1 MTALPDQLLETPP
14 TDTAPRGDGRPEL
27 VKVLM
32 VQPSVR
38 LRVTRQE
45 LFFGLAFGSFRL
57 DINVPPLVGHLLG
70 RRPRSPRRHA

>member
-1 MTALPDQLLETPP
+1 MTALPDQLPETPS

-45 LFFGLAFGSFRL
+45 LFFELDFGSFRL
-57 DINVPPLVGHLLG
+57 DIVPPLVGHLLG
-70 RRPRSPRRHA
+70 RLRRSAHSHA